1 MKNYNRIK
9 LRPVLILGMLIVF
22 IFILLLIAFK
32 ASYPYMIG
40 PRILSYEYEEKNGLY
55 NIKGTSTRVKILKIQ
70 GREIPINANGAFD
83 TKIIKLEP
91 YTTLIIEARDRFDHS
106 LILKKDI

>member
-1 MKNYNRIK
+1 MRNYNSIK
-9 LRPVLILGMLIVF
+9 LRPVLILGLLIVF
-22 IFILLLIAFK
+22 IFVLLLIALK

-70 GREIPINANGAFD
+70 GREVPINASGAFD
-83 TKIIKLEP
+83 TQIMKLEP
-91 YTTLIIEARDRFDHS
+91 YTTLIIEAKDRFDHS